1 LSEAAVKQ
9 LAAARAT
16 KRLLVSHAAKWNK
29 PAAVAFAGWDRF
41 HLFITDARL
50 NAAEKTH
57 LRRAGVTLKVVSSS

>member
-1 LSEAAVKQ
+1 
-9 LAAARAT
+9 
-16 KRLLVSHAAKWNK
+16 LVSHAAKWNK